1 MHFRMQSEESRRDLD
16 HNNNNNQSRKKKK
29 TFGLL
34 PGGYFFFSD
43 WMQST
48 EIIKMYKKILQ
59 K

>member
-1 MHFRMQSEESRRDLD
+1 MQSEESRRDLD
-16 HNNNNNQSRKKKK
+16 HNNNNNNQSRKKKKK